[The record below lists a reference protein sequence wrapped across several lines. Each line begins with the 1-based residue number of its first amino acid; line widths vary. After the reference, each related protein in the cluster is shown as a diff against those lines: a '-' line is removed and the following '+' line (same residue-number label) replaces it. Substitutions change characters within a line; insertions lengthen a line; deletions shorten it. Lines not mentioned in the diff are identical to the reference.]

1 MKNIDKRKQLTR
13 KINEANHSFYNYKS
27 NDMTKIASMALA
39 AELQFEDVIYNTNYY
54 PYPYRDEVSR
64 YMQNV
69 YNHDFCLVLKMK
81 GKIHPYTRRGVAS
94 KCRAEELHMKDPP
107 RNLKPLQKFM
117 REIEKAEVLFFIGLE
132 FIGTPF
138 SRGAEPVTDSTHFY
152 EEYYTNQKSQK
163 IQLTVIE
170 SLMLNIYSEL
180 AMITNLGKIGWQ
192 HCKVLLP
199 FDESCK
205 TELGDDVYNN
215 IIKQGDNWKKWNDVS
230 RQFKEA
236 QRIVRTHSIANKQYL
251 AEKYSDIYQ

>member
-1 MKNIDKRKQLTR
+1 
-13 KINEANHSFYNYKS
+13 
-27 NDMTKIASMALA
+27 
-39 AELQFEDVIYNTNYY
+39 
-54 PYPYRDEVSR
+54 
-64 YMQNV
+64 
-69 YNHDFCLVLKMK
+69 
-81 GKIHPYTRRGVAS
+81 
-94 KCRAEELHMKDPP
+94 MKDPP